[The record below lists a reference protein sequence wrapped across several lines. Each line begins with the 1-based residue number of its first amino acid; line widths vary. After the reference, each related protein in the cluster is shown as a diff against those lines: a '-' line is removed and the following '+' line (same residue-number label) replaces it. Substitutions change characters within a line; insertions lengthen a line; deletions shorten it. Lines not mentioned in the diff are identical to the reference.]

1 MMVVVNENLF
11 FNFLICYKGGIKKD
25 ITMRF
30 NLILILLHS
39 LNKTSPSMALIEVD
53 QT

>member
-39 LNKTSPSMALIEVD
+39 LNIAFHGTDRGWGIA
-53 QT
+53 